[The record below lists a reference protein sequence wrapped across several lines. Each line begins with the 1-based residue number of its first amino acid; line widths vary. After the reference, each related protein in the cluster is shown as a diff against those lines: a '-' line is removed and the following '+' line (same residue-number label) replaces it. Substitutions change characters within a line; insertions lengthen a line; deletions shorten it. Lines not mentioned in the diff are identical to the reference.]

1 MNTLNRPRRPLFQRS
16 GTGIRRALAL
26 IVLSMSLIVVDLRTD
41 ALDPLR
47 SSIMRMAYPLLW
59 VAEQPAN
66 AHRFLE
72 FLALRAE
79 ELDAYEQLQRTHL
92 RLLGRV
98 QRIEALE
105 AENRRLRA
113 LLSST
118 DVLEA
123 RALVAEVLA
132 ASQDP
137 YQQRLTLNRGELHG
151 VYRGQAVIDARGV
164 LGQIVQVHPQSA
176 SALLITDPDHGI
188 PVEVNRTGLQT
199 IAVGRGDGQSLS
211 LPYLPG
217 NADIQVDDLLVSSS
231 LGGRFPSGY
240 PVARVLELRYEPGDS
255 FMEAIALPEARVNQS
270 RQVLLLWNDDARPG
284 SNGDAE
290 ASPSAASTPTAED
303 TDSPTAPAAED
314 AVPTTAQSATSREQP

>member
-1 MNTLNRPRRPLFQRS
+1 M
-16 GTGIRRALAL
+16 RRALAL
-26 IVLSMSLIVVDLRTD
+26 IVLSIAVLVVDLRTD

-47 SSIMRMAYPLLW
+47 SSIMRAAYPLLW
-59 VAEQPAN
+59 VAEQPAHT
-66 AHRFLE
+66 HRFFE
-72 FLALRAE
+72 FLALRAD

-137 YQQRLTLNRGELHG
+137 YQQRLTLNRGSLHG

-164 LGQIVQVHPQSA
+164 LGQIVQVHRQTA

-199 IAVGRGDGQSLS
+199 IAVGRGDGQALS

-270 RQVLLLWNDDARPG
+270 RQVLLLWNDDARPA
-284 SNGDAE
+284 SNDDATTN
-290 ASPSAASTPTAED
+290 PSTKPVNS
-303 TDSPTAPAAED
+303 AED
-314 AVPTTAQSATSREQP
+314 AGAPAPPPAENASGDATEDGAPAGDSP